1 MLGAQKFVFK
11 GLFETKKAENIPHEL
26 GTKQADVV
34 IELLNESRVNY
45 VKILSNSNRIIQLK
59 SKNVFFAIVF

>member
-11 GLFETKKAENIPHEL
+11 GLFETKKTENIPHKL
-26 GTKQADVV
+26 GAKQADVV